1 MALKCCFSSIL
12 FIPTAAL
19 APEPLYHLQMTMSS
33 YISAYA
39 GLIPGAALAPEPL
52 QYLQVT
58 THSCI
63 MACPCIPGAALAPEP
78 LQYLQVTILH
88 CPITCV
94 CNQGAALV
102 PEPLQYL
109 QMASSAGICRKIQGI
124 EGSLIRLLVWAV
136 PLRIT
141 VVGIQP
147 KALVGCQPLQYLQL
161 ASVRCKEEEQ
171 VRSQNKE

>member
-1 MALKCCFSSIL
+1 MGGWKVIKLFESCIGVLIHLIRAAIVDRPLEHIQVPFSCCHVTSIL
-12 FIPTAAL
+12 IPR
-19 APEPLYHLQMTMSS
+19 
-33 YISAYA
+33 
-39 GLIPGAALAPEPL
+39 
-52 QYLQVT
+52 
-58 THSCI
+58 
-63 MACPCIPGAALAPEP
+63 AALAPEP